1 MGARTVVTP
10 QELSRAGI
18 TPTYNAAT
26 ASDGDAFSN
35 DGHTFVQVLNAAGA
49 PINLTIQTPG
59 TVDGLAVTDRVV
71 AVPAT
76 TGNKMI
82 GPFPTAMYNQ
92 SNGQVYL
99 DWSSAA
105 SVTFAVVRVP

>member
-1 MGARTVVTP
+1 MSRTTVVP

-26 ASDGDAFSN
+26 ATDGDAFTN
-35 DGHTFVQVLNAAGA
+35 DGHTFVQVLNASGA
-49 PINLTIQTPG
+49 PITLTIQTPN
-59 TVDGLAVTDRVV
+59 TVDGLAITDRTVS
-71 AVPAT
+71 VPAT

-82 GPFPTAMYNQ
+82 GPFPPAIYNQ

-99 DWSSAA
+99 DWSSAT
-105 SVTFAVVRVP
+105 SVTFAVVHMP